1 MPRDKSPSIMIGEY
15 GKIRDPPIDLMVK
28 KRFNRS
34 PPKKKGIFK
43 LYTSFNQSIGIQGSN
58 KMALEM
64 AITVTKFKFPM
75 MFCISAPCFFTAYHW
90 VMFRV
95 TASAGETRRCFR
107 GVFPRFQ
114 VEHINQ
120 FQDYI
125 GLVVYLPLWRIWK
138 SVGMM
143 KFPIYMEK

>member
-1 MPRDKSPSIMIGEY
+1 
-15 GKIRDPPIDLMVK
+15 
-28 KRFNRS
+28 
-34 PPKKKGIFK
+34 
-43 LYTSFNQSIGIQGSN
+43 
-58 KMALEM
+58 MALEM

-75 MFCISAPCFFTAYHW
+75 RFCISAPCFFTAYHW

-125 GLVVYLPLWRIWK
+125 GLVVYLPL
-138 SVGMM
+138 
-143 KFPIYMEK
+143 